1 MTEDA
6 LYLALESVNDEPSFL
21 RFVAALIADRSS
33 VDDMPLSADGFKG
46 EWANQTI
53 AEFLE
58 AASAWA
64 ESSAFGLRPGP
75 KSANPWQLF
84 AMFLWA
90 GRGYE

>member
-1 MTEDA
+1 MAEDA

-21 RFVAALIADRSS
+21 SFVAALIEDRATVDGMALS
-33 VDDMPLSADGFKG
+33 VDGFKG

-58 AASAWA
+58 AASSWA
-64 ESSAFGLRPGP
+64 ESSDFGLRPGP
-75 KSANPWQLF
+75 KPTNPWQLF